1 MYEEKKMPLSG
12 FKSVTVPEEAY
23 CKAKQLTNLGL
34 EKSIGQAFEN
44 AIKEYMQKRQGLM
57 ERQKRNVTRLL
68 FIASHH
74 TFFNFVLTGLTCIL
88 N

>member
-1 MYEEKKMPLSG
+1 MVYVVTNLIYFVVVIMYEEKKMPLSG

-44 AIKEYMQKRQGLM
+44 AIKEYMQKRQGLIKDLCQVKEKWNGKNEM
-57 ERQKRNVTRLL
+57 
-68 FIASHH
+68 
-74 TFFNFVLTGLTCIL
+74 
-88 N
+88 